1 MKINSLTRIIGIIGY
16 PLKHT
21 LSPAMHNAAFEALH
35 LNMIYLPLPIN
46 PDGFETAVK
55 GILSLDNL
63 AGLNVTMPYK
73 EMVIDLLDEVSL
85 EAATLGAVN
94 TICRNK
100 DKWIGHNTDGEGY
113 INSLKNMGIDIA
125 GQNVVIL
132 GAGGACR
139 AVAFSLVRS
148 GIVSLVLV
156 NRTVERAVTL
166 AGEIKKLIG
175 GINITALGL
184 EDARV
189 PEYINQAHLL
199 INATSLGMKPD
210 DPLPIN
216 PALIHSGLI
225 VSDLIYN
232 PRETG
237 LLKEARARGAKTVE
251 GMGMFVHQGA
261 LAFELWT
268 GQKAPLKIMQQVVE
282 KELKN
287 ISTCAINIY

>member
-1 MKINSLTRIIGIIGY
+1 MKINSLTRILGIIGH

-21 LSPAMHNAAFEALH
+21 LSPAMHNAALEALQ

-46 PDGFETAVK
+46 LDNFKTAVK

-63 AGLNVTMPYK
+63 VGLNVTMPYK
-73 EMVIDLLDEVSL
+73 ERVIELLDEVSP
-85 EAATLGAVN
+85 EATTLRAVN
-94 TICRNK
+94 TIGRNK
-100 DKWIGHNTDGEGY
+100 DKWVGYNTDGEGY
-113 INSLKNMGIDIA
+113 INSLKNLEIDIA
-125 GQNVVIL
+125 GQKVVII

-139 AVAFSLVRS
+139 AVAFSLAKA

-166 AGEIKKLIG
+166 AAEIKKFIG
-175 GINITALGL
+175 DIDITALGL

-210 DPLPIN
+210 DPWPID
-216 PALIHSGLI
+216 PGLIHSGLI

-232 PRETG
+232 PRETT
-237 LLKEARARGAKTVE
+237 LLREARLRGAETVE

-268 GQKAPLKIMQQVVE
+268 GQKAPLEIMRQVVE
-282 KELKN
+282 KKL
-287 ISTCAINIY
+287 